1 MANINELVVSY
12 IAAWNERDP
21 AKRRDLVAQTWSDD
35 GAYVDAHRK
44 SAGHRDIDK
53 MIETAQ
59 KQFPGYRIS
68 LKSGIEAHNGN
79 ARFSW
84 AAGGVPEAPLYL
96 GGTDFVVVG
105 SDGRLKSVT
114 GFTDAA
120 PAAV

>member
-21 AKRRDLVAQTWSDD
+21 GKRRDLVAQTWSED
-35 GAYVDAHRK
+35 GSYVDAHRK
-44 SAGHRDIDK
+44 GVGHHEIDK
-53 MIETAQ
+53 MIEAAQ
-59 KQFPGYRIS
+59 KQFPTYRLH

-84 AAGGVPEAPLYL
+84 AGGGVPEAPLYL

-105 SDGRLKSVT
+105 GDGRLKSVT